1 MNDVWQFLSDAATFF
16 ANLWS
21 WVVYGAGVVR
31 DSEAAKK
38 LASVQ
43 WTDVTWSI
51 QWIYSNIT
59 SVAVLISSCLTIY
72 GVTRYLRRTNTFLVE
87 KKYDALHQI
96 RSFAT
101 GLHSE
106 VNIAHNEE
114 NIEEARRMLMKSF
127 YSHKYLFGADL
138 AAVMHKQWS
147 SINRSTHDFI
157 KLSRNSNTDEGSLS
171 SPAKNTSTV
180 SKERANLTIAIIA
193 FTAML
198 AKNAEVYVKE
208 LDTSRRLPN

>member
-1 MNDVWQFLSDAATFF
+1 MNEIWSWLQTAATFF
-16 ANLWS
+16 ANAWS

-31 DSEAAKK
+31 DSDVAKK
-38 LASVQ
+38 LATLQ
-43 WTDVTWSI
+43 WSDVTWSI

-59 SVAVLISSCLTIY
+59 SVAALISSCVTIY
-72 GVTRYLRRTNTFLVE
+72 GVTRYLKRTNTFLVE

-101 GLHSE
+101 GLHAE

-138 AAVMHKQWS
+138 AAEMHTQWS
-147 SINRSTHDFI
+147 SINKSTHEFI
-157 KLSRNSNTDEGSLS
+157 KLSRSANHDEGSPS
-171 SPAKNTSTV
+171 FPTKNTSSV
-180 SKERANLTIAIIA
+180 SKERANLTNAIIA

-198 AKNAEVYVKE
+198 ANNAEVYVKE